1 MQLTDEH
8 RAIDETMRRFVEQE
22 VNPRAEDWEAAGAWP
37 AHEILGKL
45 GKLGLLG
52 INKPEAY
59 GGQGLDYSYHA
70 VFLEA
75 LGSSLTNGLGMGV
88 AVQTDMATP
97 ALARYGSDELK
108 REFLEPAIKG
118 EMVTSIAVSEPQ
130 AGSDVAR
137 IGTTA
142 RRDGDDYVISGQKM
156 WITNSTQADW
166 LCLLCNTG
174 EGPVHKNKSLII
186 VPTKTKGVEVGP
198 RLDKLGMRSSDTA
211 PIFLD
216 EVRVPVRHRIGE
228 EGRGFVMQMQQF
240 QEERLTA
247 AFTKTTQLQRCI
259 DMTMEY
265 ARERKIFG
273 RSVLDHQV
281 VHHKLAEMQVEVET
295 LRSLAWRAVDLMIAG
310 EDVTQ
315 LASMAKFKAGRL
327 GRIVP
332 DACMQY
338 WGGMG
343 FMWDNF
349 VSRCY
354 RDLRLTSIG
363 GGADEVMLDIIAKGM
378 GSYPKAAAR

>member
-1 MQLTDEH
+1 MQFTEEH
-8 RAIDETMRRFVEQE
+8 RAIAETTRRFIEQE
-22 VNPRAEDWEAAGAWP
+22 VNPHAEDWEKAGAWP
-37 AHEILGKL
+37 AHPVLRRMGE
-45 GKLGLLG
+45 LGLLG
-52 INKPEAY
+52 INKPADY

-70 VFLEA
+70 AFLEA

-97 ALARYGSDELK
+97 ALARHGSDELR
-108 REFLEPAIKG
+108 REFLEPAIRG
-118 EMVTSIAVSEPQ
+118 EMVTSIAVSEPH

-137 IGTTA
+137 ISTNA
-142 RRDGDDYVISGQKM
+142 VKDGDDYVINGSKM

-174 EGPVHKNKSLII
+174 EGPVHRNKSLIV
-186 VPTKTKGVEVGP
+186 VPTATRGVSVGEP
-198 RLDKLGMRSSDTA
+198 LDKLGMRSSDTA
-211 PIFLD
+211 PVFFD
-216 EVRVPVRHRIGE
+216 DVRVPQRHRIGP
-228 EGRGFVMQMQQF
+228 EGRGFVLQMEQF

-259 DMTMEY
+259 DMTLDY
-265 ARERKIFG
+265 TRERKVFG
-273 RSVLDHQV
+273 KPVLHNQAV
-281 VHHKLAEMQVEVET
+281 YHKLAEMQTEVET
-295 LRSLAWRAVDLMIAG
+295 LRALAWRAVDLMVAG

-327 GRIVP
+327 GRLVP
-332 DACMQY
+332 DACLQY

-349 VSRCY
+349 VARCY
-354 RDLRLTSIG
+354 RDMRLTSIG

-378 GSYPKAAAR
+378 GSFPKP